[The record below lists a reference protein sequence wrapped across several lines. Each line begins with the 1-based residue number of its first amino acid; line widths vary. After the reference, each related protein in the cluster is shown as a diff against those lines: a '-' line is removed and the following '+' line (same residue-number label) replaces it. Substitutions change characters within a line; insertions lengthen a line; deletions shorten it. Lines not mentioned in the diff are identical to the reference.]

1 MFKKLTKTV
10 IVLSALVLLLAGCG
24 SADTE
29 PTTETPLPN
38 ESAIHQESEP
48 TDVHTSLGEA
58 DIDTSD
64 WIPLE
69 IEGGTVSIPPTWEY
83 EYGNWGSLN
92 FNGHSGTS
100 DTIFMGVSE
109 FITMTDVMDSTG
121 RFLEVVNEA
130 DSSQEFV
137 FYDGYV
143 GFMLEYSTSISWV
156 RSDSWMRINFS
167 HGGARSHFVNN
178 EDIITAIAKSFVTSR
193 SETSTPTAT
202 SEAPDVQPP
211 VQMIGTPVDT
221 DIITIEEL
229 LIATSWIFEG
239 SGGILSGSYIDGV
252 GFTQNRFWSIDFFGD
267 GTGELSDFSGE
278 DVAEFTW
285 TLIDDAENNRVV
297 LNIFSVWLDPVAA
310 HVGLWYE
317 VSKSTLGLQQILTLH
332 GDQHRTFENATI
344 ITTW

>member
-1 MFKKLTKTV
+1 MFRNLLKI
-10 IVLSALVLLLAGCG
+10 IVVFSALAFLLAGCG
-24 SADTE
+24 SADSE
-29 PTTETPLPN
+29 PTAATPPPD
-38 ESAIHQESEP
+38 ESAVYQESEP
-48 TDVHTSLGEA
+48 TDVHTSFGEA
-58 DIDTSD
+58 DIDTGD
-64 WIPLE
+64 WVTLE
-69 IEGGTVSIPPTWEY
+69 IESGTVSIPPTWEY

-92 FNGHSGTS
+92 FNGHGGAS
-100 DTIFMGVSE
+100 DTIFMGISE
-109 FITMTDVMDSTG
+109 FITMTDVMDSTE
-121 RFLEVVNEA
+121 RFMEIVNEA

-137 FYDGYV
+137 FDDGYV

-156 RSDSWMRINFS
+156 RSDSWMRLNFS

-178 EDIITAIAKSFVTSR
+178 EDIITTIAKSFITSG
-193 SETSTPTAT
+193 SEASTPTET

-211 VQMIGTPVDT
+211 VQMIGTPVDA

-229 LIATSWIFEG
+229 LIATSWVFEG
-239 SGGILSGSYIDGV
+239 PGGVLSGAYIDGL
-252 GFTQNRFWSIDFFGD
+252 GFNQNRFWFIDFFGD
-267 GTGELSDFSGE
+267 ETGELSDFSGQ